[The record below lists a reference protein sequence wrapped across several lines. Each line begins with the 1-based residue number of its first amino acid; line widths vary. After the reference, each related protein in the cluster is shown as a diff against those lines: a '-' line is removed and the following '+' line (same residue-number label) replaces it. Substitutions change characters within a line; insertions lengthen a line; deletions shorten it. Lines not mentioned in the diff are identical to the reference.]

1 MAYTNTSG
9 VSPEHQNV
17 DWKEKWDDEFLKWI
31 CGFANGQGGRLEI
44 GRNNDGVVVS
54 LPNFKKL
61 LDDLPNKIKST
72 MGILPA
78 VNLCYEDEKEY
89 IVIEVLPHPNAISYH
104 GRYYLRMG
112 STNQELTGN
121 ALDEFLLRKYGK
133 TWDSAPIIHVSAD
146 DLDLVAFR
154 YFRKKSLARGRLT
167 QEDLGI
173 SDAQLLETL
182 KLVDGDYLKRAA
194 ILTFH
199 EDPEKWVTG
208 AYIKIGYFKT
218 DDDLVF
224 QDEVHG
230 SLILMPD
237 KVVDLLYDKYFK
249 GLIHYEGLQR
259 VEKYPVHPEAMREA
273 VLNAIVHKDYS
284 TGNPIQIRVYD
295 DKVTIYNAGALPV
308 GWSLDELL
316 TFHTSE
322 PRNPAIASTFF
333 RSGLTEAWGRGIEKI
348 VNSNTDAGK
357 PKPQFEIIGNGL
369 RITFATEGESTKNIT
384 ANIRVNKTQK
394 KILEMMLENP
404 NVTAEMLSAEIGIT
418 ERNIRTN
425 IKKLRDAGLI
435 DREGEDKNGYWMV
448 KEGLSR

>member
-1 MAYTNTSG
+1 MAHQNADG
-9 VSPEHQNV
+9 IPPEHQCV

-44 GRNNDGVVVS
+44 GRNNNGVVVG

-78 VNLCYEDEKEY
+78 VNLCYEDGKEY
-89 IVIEVLPHPNAISYH
+89 IVIDVPTYPNAISYR
-104 GRYYLRMG
+104 GRYYQRSG
-112 STNQELTGN
+112 SVNLELTGY
-121 ALDEFLLRKYGK
+121 ALDELMLRTYGR
-133 TWDSAPIIHVSAD
+133 TWDSAPIIRVTAD
-146 DLDLVAFR
+146 DLDLVSFR
-154 YFRKKSLARGRLT
+154 YFRKKALARGRLT
-167 QEDLGI
+167 EEDLAI
-173 SDAQLLETL
+173 TDAQLLDTL

-199 EDPEKWVTG
+199 EDPEIWVTG
-208 AYIKIGYFKT
+208 AYVKIGYFKS

-230 SLILMPD
+230 PLILMPD
-237 KVVDLLYDKYFK
+237 KVIDLLYDKYFK

-259 VEKYPVHPEAMREA
+259 VETYPVHPDAMREA

-295 DKVTIYNAGALPV
+295 DKVTIYNSGGLPA

-316 TFHTSE
+316 TFHSSE
-322 PRNPAIASTFF
+322 PRNPHIASTFF

-348 VNSNTDAGK
+348 INANTKAGK
-357 PKPQFEIIGNGL
+357 PTPQFDVVGNGL
-369 RITFATEGESTKNIT
+369 RIMFITDARIGENIGVNIGVNETQMQIMAIMRKNPK
-384 ANIRVNKTQK
+384 A
-394 KILEMMLENP
+394 
-404 NVTAEMLSAEIGIT
+404 SAKAMGEAIGIAT
-418 ERNIRTN
+418 RNIETN
-425 IKKLRDAGLI
+425 IKALREAGLI
-435 DREGEDKNGYWMV
+435 ERVGPAKGGRWIV
-448 KEGLSR
+448 KKPE